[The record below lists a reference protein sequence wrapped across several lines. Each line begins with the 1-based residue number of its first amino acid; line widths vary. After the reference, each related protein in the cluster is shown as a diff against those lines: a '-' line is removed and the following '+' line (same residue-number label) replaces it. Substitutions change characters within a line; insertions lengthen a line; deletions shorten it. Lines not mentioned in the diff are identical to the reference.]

1 MSLIHL
7 SCESKTWA
15 DVYTVRA
22 LCIGGTSF
30 PWHGTLKMFA
40 GVMPFSR
47 TGRCI
52 GIYPVYDD
60 CIHSIGSWNESEA
73 SIVTLLCQGCWLSLP
88 SPSLAGLHRHC
99 LGKSGCIAASVI
111 LPPPARWSY
120 LWLQWQCF
128 FMRFSGMCLGLF
140 MQELLPK
147 YGNNNGGLIWVQL
160 RLFIPTCTACQMSH
174 SRQGLN
180 KLDNCESVF
189 GECWLLY
196 FLEGLDLYCL
206 DFGVRWVLQVGCW
219 RASETPHSSTFWE
232 RTMQAFGSRE
242 QFKSDNIAAQ

>member
-60 CIHSIGSWNESEA
+60 SIPSIGSWNESEA
-73 SIVTLLCQGCWLSLP
+73 SIVTLLCQGCWLSPP
-88 SPSLAGLHRHC
+88 SPFLAGLHRHG

-111 LPPPARWSY
+111 LPPGKVIVPVVTVAMLFHAL
-120 LWLQWQCF
+120 LWNVPWIVHERIATEIWQQQR
-128 FMRFSGMCLGLF
+128 RFNLGSTEALHPNMHGLPDVPLEAGTQQLGQPVNLCLGSAGCYIF
-140 MQELLPK
+140 
-147 YGNNNGGLIWVQL
+147 
-160 RLFIPTCTACQMSH
+160 
-174 SRQGLN
+174 
-180 KLDNCESVF
+180 
-189 GECWLLY
+189 
-196 FLEGLDLYCL
+196 EGLDLYCL
-206 DFGVRWVLQVGCW
+206 DFGVRWVLQVGC
-219 RASETPHSSTFWE
+219 
-232 RTMQAFGSRE
+232 
-242 QFKSDNIAAQ
+242 